1 MSYLKK
7 YEYVIEIAKSGGI
20 SQAADNLGMSQ
31 PTLSKYIKKL
41 EGELGVE
48 LFDRSTIPL
57 KLTSAGEKFVAAGT
71 KLIDMEHQLEKQLEE
86 IKLNKNTVINVGISP
101 SRSPY
106 LIPSVLEVFR
116 KKDTSS
122 RIVIKERTTVQL
134 AQMLRDGELD
144 LVISILDDESAE
156 FEKIELFDED
166 ILLAAP
172 ASCTNADQTSLDVL
186 RTSTLIQVGKG
197 LSLWQTMSRMTE
209 ILNVGSPEIECQS
222 IESALAL
229 VKRGLGAT
237 IVPSYVEKYGS
248 EDQNKYIRFMPLPTN
263 DLKSLYD
270 LYKRKVCLFYRKEQF
285 LTQAEKEFISCVL
298 DITNN

>member
-57 KLTSAGEKFVAAGT
+57 KLTPAGEKFIAAGT
-71 KLIDMEHQLEKQLEE
+71 RLIDMEHQLEKQLEE
-86 IKLNKNTVINVGISP
+86 IKLNKNTVISVGISP

-106 LIPSVLEVFR
+106 LIPSVIEVFR

-122 RIVIKERTTVQL
+122 RIVIKERTTAQL

-156 FEKIELFDED
+156 FERIELFDED
-166 ILLAAP
+166 IILAAP
-172 ASCTNADQTSLDVL
+172 ACCTNDDQSSLDIL

-197 LSLWQTMSRMTE
+197 LNLWQTMNQMTS

-229 VKRGLGAT
+229 VKRGIGAT

-248 EDQNKYIRFMPLPTN
+248 EDQNKYIRFMTLPTN

-285 LTQAEKEFISCVL
+285 LTQSEKNFISCVKE
-298 DITNN
+298 ITKK